1 MCTYVEAIM
10 PNITLAIDE
19 ELLGK
24 ARDYA
29 ERKGTTVNALVRE
42 LLGETI
48 DQDKRRE
55 EARRGLL
62 ELMDK
67 STARLGHDYKWNREE
82 IYEERM
88 FPRHK
93 RADIRGFHED

>member
-1 MCTYVEAIM
+1 M
-10 PNITLAIDE
+10 PNITLALDK

-29 ERKGTTVNALVRE
+29 ERKGTTVNALVRA

-55 EARRGLL
+55 EARRKLL
-62 ELMDK
+62 ELSDQ
-67 STARLGHDYKWNREE
+67 STARLGSDYKWNREE
-82 IYEERM
+82 IYEDRV
-88 FPRHK
+88 FPRHQ
-93 RADIRGFHED
+93 RADLRGFNED

>member
-1 MCTYVEAIM
+1 MWIYVEVIM

-19 ELLGK
+19 DLLGK

-29 ERKGTTVNALVRE
+29 DRNGTTVNALVRE

-67 STARLGHDYKWNREE
+67 STARLGPDYTWNREE

-93 RADIRGFHED
+93 RADIRGFNED